1 MPQFSREQIRDE
13 VTALVGSILTA
24 SGRNAAIDPDAM
36 LVDAGLA
43 SVDMVNLMLGV
54 EASFDLM
61 IPREDLTPENF
72 RSVASVEAMVARL
85 IGLDQPLSKV
95 A

>member
-1 MPQFSREQIRDE
+1 MSEYTAEHIRTEIMD
-13 VTALVGSILTA
+13 LVKWILA
-24 SGRNAAIDPDAM
+24 EAGRSTDVDPAAPLA
-36 LVDAGLA
+36 DAGMA

-54 EASFDLM
+54 EARFDVT

-72 RSVASVEAMVARL
+72 RSVTSVEAMVARL
-85 IGLDQPLSKV
+85 LSVDPLARV